1 MSAEPQTQPWDPRA
15 AVGQRFSVSV
25 VVGAEAETL
34 STESNLN
41 EIKLALS
48 GTWAEDN

>member
-25 VVGAEAETL
+25 VVGAETL

>member
-34 STESNLN
+34 SRVQPERDQTGSVL
-41 EIKLALS
+41 LDV
-48 GTWAEDN
+48 G